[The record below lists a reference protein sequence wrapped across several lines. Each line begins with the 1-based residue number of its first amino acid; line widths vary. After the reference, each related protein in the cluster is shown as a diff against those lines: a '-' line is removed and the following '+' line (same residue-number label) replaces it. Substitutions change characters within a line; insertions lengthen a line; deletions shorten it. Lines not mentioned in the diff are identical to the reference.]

1 MPGFG
6 LPLKYFLF
14 GGVVLPTVIN
24 FISASIV
31 ILTQGK
37 GKNGSTV
44 AVRILHTCIHAVIH
58 PYMYI
63 QCHFKSWG
71 QVICKEI
78 GKLQVLLVEMYLT
91 TSTTTFE
98 ST

>member
-44 AVRILHTCIHAVIH
+44 AVRILIHAYIHTVIH

-63 QCHFKSWG
+63 QCQVMRGK
-71 QVICKEI
+71 VICKEI
-78 GKLQVLLVEMYLT
+78 GKVQVLLVEMYLS
-91 TSTTTFE
+91 TSTNA
-98 ST
+98 SS